1 MRTSTALFLLLTAS
15 AALGARNGLDL
26 VPPMGWSNWE
36 NSGCNVNETY
46 IRASAQ
52 ALIDKGLFEVGYDIV
67 EVDGPFLLASLL
79 GRFARSCQIRRTA
92 NIQLD
97 SLCTHSRQSLPAC
110 LLACLHALSRSRVF
124 VAN

>member
-1 MRTSTALFLLLTAS
+1 MRTSTALVLLLSAS
-15 AALGARNGLDL
+15 TALGARNGLDL

-67 EVDGPFLLASLL
+67 EVDGSFLLAS
-79 GRFARSCQIRRTA
+79 
-92 NIQLD
+92 
-97 SLCTHSRQSLPAC
+97 P
-110 LLACLHALSRSRVF
+110 LAVCPILSDPTDR
-124 VAN
+124 